1 LIRPDTPRPPASIN
15 GRFATQALSGVQ
27 RFAIEITRA
36 LQAQGGYEL
45 ITPPG
50 GRAAWPQAREA
61 GRRQGQAW
69 EQLELPRAAAGTV
82 LLNLGNTA
90 PLLRRRQLI
99 VIHDAGVF
107 STPEAYSKAFRS
119 WYKLMQGWLARSG
132 VPIVTVSEFS
142 RREILAHLPAK
153 PAQVAVMPEGADHM
167 DRIDAA
173 PEILARHNL
182 ARNGYVLC
190 VGTLAAHK
198 NLSALSALAQAL
210 AARNVPLVMVGGL
223 GGAAFQGAD
232 TSRLP
237 QPARYIGRVSD
248 AELKALYQAAG
259 CFVFPSRYEG
269 FGLPAVEAMACGCPV
284 VAADISALREACGDA
299 AAFCNPAAPED
310 IAVKVLALLDDPA
323 HQASLRQRGTARAAA
338 LTWRAAAARLH
349 SILEQNFGPQ
359 KLERA

>member
-1 LIRPDTPRPPASIN
+1 MTRPPGPPTKASIN

-27 RFAIEITRA
+27 RFAVEITRA
-36 LQAQGGYEL
+36 LQARGGYEL

-50 GRAAWPQAREA
+50 GRAEWPQAREA

-69 EQLELPRAAAGTV
+69 EQLELPRAAAGSV

-119 WYKLMQGWLARSG
+119 WYKLMQGWLARTG

-142 RREILAHLPAK
+142 RREILTHLPAK
-153 PAQVAVMPEGADHM
+153 AGQVAVMPEGADHM
-167 DRIDAA
+167 NRIDAA
-173 PEILARHNL
+173 REILVRQNL
-182 ARNGYVLC
+182 APNGYVLC

-198 NLSALSALAQAL
+198 NLIALSALAKAL

-232 TSRLP
+232 ARRLP

-248 AELKALYQAAG
+248 AELKALYQAAS

-269 FGLPAVEAMACGCPV
+269 FGLPAGEAMACGCPV
-284 VAADISALREACGDA
+284 VAADISALRETCGDA
-299 AAFCNPAAPED
+299 AEFCNPAAPDD
-310 IAVKVLALLDDPA
+310 IAAKVLALLDDLA
-323 HQASLRQRGTARAAA
+323 QQENLRRRGADRAAQ
-338 LTWRAAAARLH
+338 LTWTAAADRLH
-349 SILEQNFGPQ
+349 SIVEQNFTEQ